1 MTRLADIGRLTFGL
15 VTTVVDSARRYAIA
29 IVAVATTV
37 LVKFAVDGLGNDHPF
52 VLLPVPVAVAAW
64 YGGRGPGLLAVL
76 LVAIAGTAFVGR
88 SLFDDGGDVIAL
100 TVVVIEGVI
109 VVGITAGLRSAL
121 RRAEESTATA
131 EAARRELRF
140 AVAVRD
146 EVLRVWTE
154 KVRGPLARLEVTATD
169 ALHALERDGYHGPA
183 TQRLRSLLEDAGVL
197 RRVTA
202 SWSESSFPAKTEE
215 T

>member
-1 MTRLADIGRLTFGL
+1 MAVEQHLCQRHGRPAVASRVRLRPDGTQEVEYLCDIDLAEERMGRL
-15 VTTVVDSARRYAIA
+15 
-29 IVAVATTV
+29 
-37 LVKFAVDGLGNDHPF
+37 
-52 VLLPVPVAVAAW
+52 
-64 YGGRGPGLLAVL
+64 GG
-76 LVAIAGTAFVGR
+76 GR

-100 TVVVIEGVI
+100 TVVVVEGII
-109 VVGITAGLRSAL
+109 VVGITVALRSAL
-121 RRAEESTATA
+121 RRAEESTASA

-154 KVRGPLARLEVTATD
+154 KVRGPLARLEITATD
-169 ALHALERDGYHGPA
+169 ALHALERDGYRGPA
-183 TQRLRSLLEDAGVL
+183 TQPLRSLLEDAGVL

-202 SWSESSFPAKTEE
+202 SWTESSFPAKTEE

>member
-1 MTRLADIGRLTFGL
+1 MTQISGGGRLPSGD
-15 VTTVVDSARRYAIA
+15 VRTVSLTARRYATAIA
-29 IVAVATTV
+29 AVAITV
-37 LVKFAVDGLGNDHPF
+37 LVKLVVDGLGTDHPF

-64 YGGRGPGLLAVL
+64 YGGRGPGLLSVA
-76 LVAIAGTAFVGR
+76 LVAVAGMAFVGR

-100 TVVVIEGVI
+100 TVVVVEGII
-109 VVGITAGLRSAL
+109 VVGITVALRSAL
-121 RRAEESTATA
+121 RRAEESTASA

-154 KVRGPLARLEVTATD
+154 KVRGPLARLEITATD
-169 ALHALERDGYHGPA
+169 ALHALERDGYRGPA
-183 TQRLRSLLEDAGVL
+183 TQPLRSLLEDAGVL

-202 SWSESSFPAKTEE
+202 SWTESSFPAKTEE

>member
-1 MTRLADIGRLTFGL
+1 MTGSRGIGPLPSVRMKTLPEA
-15 VTTVVDSARRYAIA
+15 ARRYATAIA
-29 IVAVATTV
+29 AVAITVAVK
-37 LVKFAVDGLGNDHPF
+37 LLVDGLGVDHPF

-64 YGGRGPGLLAVL
+64 YGGSGPGLLAVA
-76 LVAIAGTAFVGR
+76 LVTIAGMAFVGR
-88 SLFDDGGDVIAL
+88 GLFDDAGDVVAL

-109 VVGITAGLRSAL
+109 VVGLTAGLRSAL
-121 RRAEESTATA
+121 RRAEESTASA

-169 ALHALERDGYHGPA
+169 ALHALERDGYRGPA
-183 TQRLRSLLEDAGVL
+183 TQPLRSLLEDAGVL

-202 SWSESSFPAKTEE
+202 SWSEGSFPAKTEE

>member
-1 MTRLADIGRLTFGL
+1 MTGSRGIGPLPSVRMKTLPEA
-15 VTTVVDSARRYAIA
+15 ARRYATAIA
-29 IVAVATTV
+29 AVAITVAVK
-37 LVKFAVDGLGNDHPF
+37 LLVDGLGVDHPF

-64 YGGRGPGLLAVL
+64 YGGSGPGLLAVA
-76 LVAIAGTAFVGR
+76 LVTVAGMAFVGR
-88 SLFDDGGDVIAL
+88 GLFDDAGDVVAL

-109 VVGITAGLRSAL
+109 VVGLTAGLRRAL
-121 RRAEESTATA
+121 RRAEESTASA

-169 ALHALERDGYHGPA
+169 ALHALERDGYRGPA
-183 TQRLRSLLEDAGVL
+183 TQPLRSLLEDAGVL

-202 SWSESSFPAKTEE
+202 SWSEGSFPAKTEE